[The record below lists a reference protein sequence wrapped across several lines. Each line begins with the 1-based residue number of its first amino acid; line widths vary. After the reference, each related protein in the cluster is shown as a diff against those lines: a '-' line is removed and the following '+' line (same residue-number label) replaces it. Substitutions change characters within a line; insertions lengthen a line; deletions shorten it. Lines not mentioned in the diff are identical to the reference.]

1 MILLIQQ
8 SHVCGPSDKW
18 PGAIFVL
25 PYSANHVSGTAKS
38 LLSLQK
44 RLGEDVAAAQ
54 LLFTVRLPMVWHVL
68 APVIKGAPGEG
79 GGCPILGHRGGL
91 WHNFCDI
98 TGETVEFSGVS
109 LVVGE

>member
-1 MILLIQQ
+1 MGQQ
-8 SHVCGPSDKW
+8 RACSPSK
-18 PGAIFVL
+18 
-25 PYSANHVSGTAKS
+25 
-38 LLSLQK
+38 K

-79 GGCPILGHRGGL
+79 GGCPILGHHGGL